1 MKSIPASSPPTATD
15 HALRERFR
23 AVAQSP
29 VGLFSYPTGL
39 NGLEALAY
47 PAELLAALPAD
58 ALACYCGVGNP
69 FAAGLPDSGE
79 SVLDIGCGTGV
90 DSLVAAHCVGPAGFV
105 AGLEFS
111 LDMLLRG
118 RENVRFAGTHADI
131 AAVGLVQGRAEAL
144 PFADA
149 IFDRVISN
157 GVFNLVRDKPLALA
171 EACRVLKPGGHM
183 QVADQI
189 LEADAA
195 PACPLFPAGP
205 GSNSEARAASWAK

>member
-1 MKSIPASSPPTATD
+1 MKSIPSSSPSLATD

-29 VGLFSYPTGL
+29 VGLFSYPTGRA
-39 NGLEALAY
+39 GLAGLAY
-47 PAELLAALPAD
+47 PAEILAALPENI
-58 ALACYCGVGNP
+58 LACYCGVGNP

-79 SVLDIGCGTGV
+79 AVLDIGCGTGV
-90 DSLVAAHCVGPAGFV
+90 DFLVAARCAGPAGHV

-111 LDMLLRG
+111 LDMLLRAQ
-118 RENVRFAGTHADI
+118 ENVRFAGARADI
-131 AAVGLVQGRAEAL
+131 AAVSLVQGRAEAL

-149 IFDRVISN
+149 TFDRVISN
-157 GVFNLVRDKPLALA
+157 GVFNLVHDKPLALA
-171 EACRVLKPGGHM
+171 EACRVLKPGGHL

-195 PACPLFPAGP
+195 PACPLFPASP
-205 GSNSEARAASWAK
+205 EARAASWAR

>member
-1 MKSIPASSPPTATD
+1 MKPIPASSPPPATD

-23 AVAQSP
+23 AAAQSP
-29 VGLFSYPTGL
+29 VGLFSYPTGQA
-39 NGLEALAY
+39 GLAGLDY
-47 PAELLAALPAD
+47 PTEIISALPENV
-58 ALACYCGVGNP
+58 LACYCGVGNP
-69 FAAGLPDSGE
+69 FAAGLPGSGE

-90 DSLVAAHCVGPAGFV
+90 DSLVAAHCVGPAGRV

-118 RENVRFAGTHADI
+118 RENVRFARARAGI
-131 AAVGLVQGRAEAL
+131 AAVSLVQGRAEAL

-149 IFDRVISN
+149 TFDRVISN
-157 GVFNLVRDKPLALA
+157 GVFNLVHDKPLALS

-189 LEADAA
+189 LEVGAA
-195 PACPLFPAGP
+195 PACPLFPTGP
-205 GSNSEARAASWAK
+205 GDGQETRAANWAR